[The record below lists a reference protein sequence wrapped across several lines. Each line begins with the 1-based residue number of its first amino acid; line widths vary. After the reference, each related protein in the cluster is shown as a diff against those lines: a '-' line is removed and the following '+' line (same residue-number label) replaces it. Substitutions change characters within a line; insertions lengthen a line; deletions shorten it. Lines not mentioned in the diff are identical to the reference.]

1 MRRNVAFIAL
11 ALLSLAS
18 ACGQDNQEQKDSVSL
33 SNISEDASLNSDS
46 VSSEE
51 SQTADSP
58 SSYEATPY
66 SGTASESE
74 TSSSEDSQSSEASSD
89 EETIPDS
96 GDSSEESN
104 GGESTPNCL
113 KLLTSLDEV
122 KACKKVAMVVK
133 DGSNYYGYTGVAKE
147 KYSWYHL
154 GESLTAVSGHDDL
167 LKLGTSTK
175 ELILTFSSDK
185 VSVKVGDSYLWGGM
199 VTSSE
204 STHANL
210 GLKSEE
216 TFLNIADLGNGD
228 FNLYSDDGVY
238 VEYYKGSFCGAAS
251 SYKDKA
257 IVSFYTYFYE
267 KGLDSAD
274 SGDSTDHGDD
284 PIDSTD
290 GNEYWSTLDL
300 TKTGNEFRADLQ
312 KLIKNYKTNSTSY
325 KGCME
330 IGAAAAAYPVGSK
343 TFVPFYHA
351 APNVSEG
358 VSGNGAMTTTT
369 GSCNKE
375 HTWPNSRGCG
385 KSSGPAADPFIIRP
399 TLTKENSSR
408 SNYFYGYSSSNEWDP
423 ASCGYEYARGEA
435 ARVILYAATA
445 YYGTCGSGG
454 SSSGNEPMELSNN
467 PSDNKDKHTMGTLKT
482 LLEWNEKYAPTAME
496 IQINNYLCEKGY
508 GRNPFVDEPKFASYI
523 WDSNGVRA

>member
-18 ACGQDNQEQKDSVSL
+18 ACSQEGTKQNDSL
-33 SNISEDASLNSDS
+33 SLSDISEDASLNSD
-46 VSSEE
+46 
-51 SQTADSP
+51 
-58 SSYEATPY
+58 
-66 SGTASESE
+66 
-74 TSSSEDSQSSEASSD
+74 EASSKGD
-89 EETIPDS
+89 QTSAPSSEKDD
-96 GDSSEESN
+96 GDSKEA
-104 GGESTPNCL
+104 NCL

-122 KACKKVAMVVK
+122 KACKKVAMVAK

-147 KYSWYHL
+147 NYSWYHI
-154 GESLTAVSGHDDL
+154 GESLTAVTGHDGL
-167 LKLGTSTK
+167 LKLGASTK
-175 ELILTFSSDK
+175 ELILTFSNDK
-185 VSVKVGDSYLWGGM
+185 VSVKAGESYLWAGM
-199 VTSSE
+199 VTSSGSE
-204 STHANL
+204 HANL

-216 TFLNIADLGNGD
+216 TYLNINDLGSGN
-228 FNLYSDDGVY
+228 FQLYSDDEVY
-238 VEYYKGSFCGAAS
+238 VEYYKGSFCGATS

-257 IVSFYTYFYE
+257 LVSFYAYHYE
-267 KGLDSAD
+267 EDLDVS
-274 SGDSTDHGDD
+274 DSTDHGND
-284 PIDSTD
+284 PIDPTD

-300 TKTGNEFRADLQ
+300 TKTGNAFRADLQ
-312 KLIKNYKTNSTSY
+312 KLIKSYKTATTSY
-325 KGCME
+325 KGCMD

-399 TLTKENSSR
+399 TITTENSSR
-408 SNYFYGYSSSNEWDP
+408 GNSFYGNSSGSEWDP

-435 ARVILYAATA
+435 ARVTLYAATA
-445 YYGTCGSGG
+445 YYGTCGTGG
-454 SSSGNEPMELSNN
+454 TSNGNEPMELSNN

-482 LLEWNEKYAPTAME
+482 LLEWNTKYAPTAME
-496 IQINNYLCEKGY
+496 IQINNYLCKNGY

-523 WDSNGVRA
+523 WDSTGVRA